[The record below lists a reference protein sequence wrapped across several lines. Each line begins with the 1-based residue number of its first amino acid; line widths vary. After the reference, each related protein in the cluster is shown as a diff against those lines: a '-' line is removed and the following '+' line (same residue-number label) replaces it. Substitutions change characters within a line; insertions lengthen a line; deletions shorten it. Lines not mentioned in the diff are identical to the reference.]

1 MEGLYK
7 ESKHFVTYK
16 GSVILKLLA
25 CITNTKQNKCDQ
37 ATYLLNCYCCL
48 KKM

>member
-7 ESKHFVTYK
+7 ESKHFMTYK

-25 CITNTKQNKCDQ
+25 CITNTKQ
-37 ATYLLNCYCCL
+37 
-48 KKM
+48 KM